1 MPKNHARK
9 SALAAIKSTYKL
21 THTDA
26 IALLDHP
33 DAAEHGL
40 LCQILEGREGITTYK
55 AAVDLLAQQ
64 RNARAGATTEKHE
77 DDPADFDFDFGC
89 EGCGYVIDGFHC
101 CDCGADH
108 EYACAC

>member
-33 DAAEHGL
+33 DTAERVL
-40 LCQILEGREGITTYK
+40 LYDIFEGYKNITTYK
-55 AAVDLLAQQ
+55 AAVELLEQQ
-64 RNARAGATTEKHE
+64 RNARDSATTDEH
-77 DDPADFDFDFGC
+77 DDDLVAFDFGC
-89 EGCGYVIDGFHC
+89 EGCGYLIEGFHC

-108 EYACAC
+108 EYSCVC

>member
-33 DAAEHGL
+33 DKAEHIL
-40 LCQILEGREGITTYK
+40 LCDIFEGYEDITTYK

-64 RNARAGATTEKHE
+64 RSAADSADPDGR
-77 DDPADFDFDFGC
+77 DDQGSFEYVCD
-89 EGCGYVIDGFHC
+89 GCGYLIEGFHC

-108 EYACAC
+108 EYSCVC

>member
-1 MPKNHARK
+1 MPKDHARK

-33 DAAEHGL
+33 DKGERIL
-40 LCQILEGREGITTYK
+40 LRDIFEGNEDITTYK
-55 AAVDLLAQQ
+55 AAVDLLAQ
-64 RNARAGATTEKHE
+64 RRSA
-77 DDPADFDFDFGC
+77 ADSADTDEHDEHLADFDFGC
-89 EGCGYVIDGFHC
+89 EACGYVVEGFHC
-101 CDCGADH
+101 CDCDADH